1 MPLSFRSTRSTSPIP
16 APRAAAGRAD
26 AGPSAD
32 DRTTAEGDRA
42 PGRPTGW
49 RSVVRRLSADRGA
62 VVGAVVVV
70 LTAVVALAAPLITR
84 TLGVDP
90 YTYHLQALDPSGLPR
105 GGFGGIGAD
114 HPFGVE
120 PQTGRD
126 LLAIVVEGTR
136 TSFSIGVG
144 AAALSMVIAIAL
156 GLSAGYLGGW
166 WDAVVSRLTDVA
178 LGFPHLVFMIAV
190 SAIVPATAPR
200 AAVMI
205 LIIGA
210 LGWPSTARVLRS
222 RTLALRGR
230 AFVGASRAMGA
241 GDLHVL
247 VTQILPN
254 LAATVIVFTTIS
266 IPGRITAEAALSFL
280 GVGVPPP
287 TPSWGRSIGSA
298 ITWVST
304 DPWYLLFPGAALFL
318 VTLAFNLFGD
328 GLRDALDPR
337 TGEHR

>member
-1 MPLSFRSTRSTSPIP
+1 M
-16 APRAAAGRAD
+16 
-26 AGPSAD
+26 
-32 DRTTAEGDRA
+32 
-42 PGRPTGW
+42 
-49 RSVVRRLSADRGA
+49 RRLSADRGA

-337 TGEHR
+337 TGERR

>member
-1 MPLSFRSTRSTSPIP
+1 MPLSFRSTRTTSPIP

-26 AGPSAD
+26 AGP
-32 DRTTAEGDRA
+32 TAEGDRA

-49 RSVVRRLSADRGA
+49 RSVVRHLSADRGA

-337 TGEHR
+337 TGERR